1 MNRIG
6 FWHILGVIFAAVLIL
21 GLSATYIVYQSE
33 QAIVLQFGEP
43 VRVVREAGLQ
53 FKVPFVQNVVFYDA
67 RLLNL
72 DPPAQEVVLNDKKRL
87 DVDSFTR
94 YKIVDP
100 LKFYQTVRT
109 ENQARSKLAEIVNS
123 SLRKVLGR
131 ITLTELLSEKRT
143 QIMSDISN
151 TVKKDAEAIGVS
163 VADVR
168 IRRADLPREVMQ
180 AINDRMK
187 TERQRD
193 AKEFRAK
200 GQQEAQNIRAKA
212 DKEATI
218 IIAEAEKNAQ
228 ITRGEGDKE
237 AVQLWNKTVGQ
248 DVEFYD
254 FYRSL
259 DAYRKSLSD
268 NATSLVLSPDSDFFK
283 YFNQGMKKR
292 NDQ

>member
-1 MNRIG
+1 MSDKIKIYIIAS
-6 FWHILGVIFAAVLIL
+6 FVAVLFTMAN
-21 GLSATYIVYQSE
+21 SFYIVDQAQ

-43 VRVVREAGLQ
+43 VRLLKEPGL
-53 FKVPFVQNVVFYDA
+53 KIKIPFIQNVVLYDT

-109 ENQARSKLAEIVNS
+109 EAQAQSKLQEIVNS

-131 ITLTELLSEKRT
+131 ITLTELLSQQRT
-143 QIMSDISN
+143 QIMADIS
-151 TVKKDAEAIGVS
+151 TAVKKDAQQIGVS

-168 IRRADLPREVMQ
+168 IRRADLPIQVLQ

-187 TERQRD
+187 TEREKD
-193 AKEFRAK
+193 AKEFRAQ
-200 GQQEAQNIRAKA
+200 GQQLSQQIKSTA
-212 DKEATI
+212 DKETTI
-218 IIAEAEKNAQ
+218 IVAEAEKKSQ
-228 ITRGEGDKE
+228 ITKGEGDNE
-237 AVQLWNKTVGQ
+237 AISIWTNAANLDPK
-248 DVEFYD
+248 FYA

-259 DAYRKSLSD
+259 EAYRNALANSDASMVLAPDSEFFEYFGKSLKSG
-268 NATSLVLSPDSDFFK
+268 N
-283 YFNQGMKKR
+283 
-292 NDQ
+292 